1 MGDYNC
7 KHVFFGCKKANKE
20 GDILF
25 DILEELELLITND
38 DTPTHRP
45 GTNIGDLLDLAIVS
59 RQMAPRIESCEIGQD
74 IGSDHLPVHLTLTS
88 PEIQKQ
94 NQKEILQYEK
104 TDWKRLNKHIEHN
117 LEKSKAKTPLEIDRD
132 SDVLINAINEGL
144 NKSCPKAK
152 IKDRAFY
159 ISEETIKLIKL
170 KRQIRRQAQKT
181 QDPELKNL
189 YNQLDTLVKKA
200 IQDDKRKEWEKT
212 TKLLDETKD
221 CRLYWRTINN
231 INGNKS
237 KGVSKPIIQ
246 EDGSLTKNDLEKAN
260 TFAKSL
266 GKIHNTHEGDIFDKD
281 FKIEVENKIDQNSN
295 LFSPLS
301 DNKNEPGDDNPI
313 MREITVS
320 EIKLQLNKTKGK
332 SAPGADG
339 IKYPILKKCPNIVF
353 ENLAHIYNQCLN
365 IGYFPKKWK
374 EATGTMIPKPKKDP
388 KIVTNYRPISL
399 LSCVGK
405 LFEKILANRIRSKLE
420 EENFFNLWQIGYR
433 NKRCAMEHVLRLVD
447 DAQIAQTKNQVGA
460 AVFID
465 VEKAF
470 DSVWHDG
477 LKYKLMNSNL
487 PRKIVRLMASF
498 ITNRKI
504 AVNINGT
511 ISDQIP
517 LNAGT
522 PQGSVLSP
530 LLFLIYVNDIPI
542 DPLNINVSVS
552 QFADDLG
559 FLTIAKNGRI
569 IQYRLA
575 KTLSD
580 LEIWCSKWRI
590 KLNAKKTQLLLIRQ
604 TKQRNLNINLEL
616 FGEKLINTDNT
627 KLLGVTLEENLSFKA
642 HIDDIAKR
650 GRMRLNLLKIL
661 SGTTWGCKPQTLMR
675 LYKAYIRP
683 VLEYGAIVMLSA
695 KDQAIKKLQIIQNKA
710 IKIAFRLHPRS
721 RTNEIH
727 KLAEIPLIKTRLEE
741 LSTNFICSL
750 NENSELFKQQN
761 IIRAARIKRGHKTLL
776 DKLQNIHKEHH
787 N

>member
-1 MGDYNC
+1 MYA
-7 KHVFFGCKKANKE
+7 V
-20 GDILF
+20 
-25 DILEELELLITND
+25 
-38 DTPTHRP
+38 
-45 GTNIGDLLDLAIVS
+45 
-59 RQMAPRIESCEIGQD
+59 
-74 IGSDHLPVHLTLTS
+74 
-88 PEIQKQ
+88 
-94 NQKEILQYEK
+94 
-104 TDWKRLNKHIEHN
+104 
-117 LEKSKAKTPLEIDRD
+117 
-132 SDVLINAINEGL
+132 
-144 NKSCPKAK
+144 
-152 IKDRAFY
+152 
-159 ISEETIKLIKL
+159 
-170 KRQIRRQAQKT
+170 
-181 QDPELKNL
+181 
-189 YNQLDTLVKKA
+189 
-200 IQDDKRKEWEKT
+200 
-212 TKLLDETKD
+212 
-221 CRLYWRTINN
+221 
-231 INGNKS
+231 
-237 KGVSKPIIQ
+237 
-246 EDGSLTKNDLEKAN
+246 
-260 TFAKSL
+260 
-266 GKIHNTHEGDIFDKD
+266 
-281 FKIEVENKIDQNSN
+281 
-295 LFSPLS
+295 
-301 DNKNEPGDDNPI
+301 
-313 MREITVS
+313 
-320 EIKLQLNKTKGK
+320 
-332 SAPGADG
+332 
-339 IKYPILKKCPNIVF
+339 
-353 ENLAHIYNQCLN
+353 
-365 IGYFPKKWK
+365 WK

-399 LSCVGK
+399 LGCLGI

-433 NKRCAMEHVLRLVD
+433 NKRCAMEHVLRLVN

-487 PRKIVRLMASF
+487 PRKIVRLMESF

-522 PQGSVLSP
+522 PRGSVLSP

-542 DPLNINVSVS
+542 DPLNNNVSVS

-559 FLTIAKNGRI
+559 FWTFAKNGRI

-604 TKQRNLNINLEL
+604 TKQRNLSINLEL

-650 GRMRLNLLKIL
+650 ERMRLNLLKFL
-661 SGTTWGCKPQTLMR
+661 SGTTWGCEPQTLMR
-675 LYKAYIRP
+675 LYKAYIRS

-695 KDQAIKKLQIIQNKA
+695 KDQAIKKLHIIKNKA
-710 IKIAFRLHPRS
+710 IKITFRLHQRS

-741 LSTNFICSL
+741 SSTNFICSL

-776 DKLQNIHKEHH
+776 DKLQNIYKEHH